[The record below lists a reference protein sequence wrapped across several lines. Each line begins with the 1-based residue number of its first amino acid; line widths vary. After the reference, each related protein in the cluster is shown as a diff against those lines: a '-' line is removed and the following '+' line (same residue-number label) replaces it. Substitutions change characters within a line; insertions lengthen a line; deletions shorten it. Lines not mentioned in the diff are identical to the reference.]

1 MMMTLKPLLRSGVC
15 HFHSHFIA
23 YRSYMASLKVNE
35 VGICDMK
42 TIQSAEAVLRLDI
55 SRPDC
60 EVTEVYICLIF

>member
-1 MMMTLKPLLRSGVC
+1 MT
-15 HFHSHFIA
+15 
-23 YRSYMASLKVNE
+23 SLKVNE

-60 EVTEVYICLIF
+60 EVTEVCICLIF